1 MVNISIYSN
10 IWLIILVLYNEMGY
24 FMDIGNIETNN
35 VILKKTVKYLNG
47 EVKVIVEKQIKKNYE
62 LIDDFFDQLADEYKS
77 IQSYEEGGS

>member
-35 VILKKTVKYLNG
+35 VILRKTVRYLNG
-47 EVKVIVEKQIKKNYE
+47 EVKTIVEKQIKKNFE
-62 LIDDFFDQLADEYKS
+62 LIDDYFDQLADEYKS

>member
-1 MVNISIYSN
+1 
-10 IWLIILVLYNEMGY
+10 
-24 FMDIGNIETNN
+24 MDIGNIETNN